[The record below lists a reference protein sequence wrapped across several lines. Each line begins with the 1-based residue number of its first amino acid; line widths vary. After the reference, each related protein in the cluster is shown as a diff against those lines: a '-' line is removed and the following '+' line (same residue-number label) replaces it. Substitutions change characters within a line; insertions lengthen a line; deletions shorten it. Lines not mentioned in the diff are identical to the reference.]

1 MRRLS
6 WILTA
11 LAGLLVLVIVIAG
24 IAFYVESQ
32 PSPKGQSV
40 AVVVTPGESVSSIF
54 DQLGQAKVVRSPLL
68 FKAYSTIKGIGLIEA
83 GVYFLRTNEGYAR
96 TLGRLTA
103 GPSSLKLTVLPG
115 MTVSTIA
122 SELKSIPGN
131 RLSVSAFLR
140 QSASLG
146 GFHSPFLANATSM
159 QGLLYPD
166 TYFVDPL
173 GTVKELIQQMLNM
186 SAQVFG
192 ADGLSP
198 SGHYHSLSAREV
210 IVAASIA
217 EKEANSATGY
227 AKVARVI
234 LNRLAAGMPLQMDS
248 TVRFAT
254 ANYSN
259 PITGTQLQDPSAYNT
274 YSHTGLPPGPIGAV
288 DSAGLLSVLHPTRG
302 SWLYFVALRQHRHLS
317 FFDTFAQQQAA
328 ISRYGE
334 R

>member
-1 MRRLS
+1 MRKLRL
-6 WILTA
+6 ILAAIAA
-11 LAGLLVLVIVIAG
+11 LFVLLVVVVG

-32 PSPKGQSV
+32 PSPHGRSV

-68 FKAYSTIKGIGLIEA
+68 FKAYSAIRGIGTIEA
-83 GVYFLRTNEGYAR
+83 GVYFLQTNEGYSE

-103 GPSSLKLTVLPG
+103 GPTSLKLTVLPG

-122 SELKSIPGN
+122 SELKSIPGDN
-131 RLSVSAFLR
+131 LTVSTFLR
-140 QSASLG
+140 QSSNLAA
-146 GFHSPFLANATSM
+146 FHSPFLADATSL

-166 TYFVDPL
+166 TYFIDPL
-173 GTVKELIQQMLNM
+173 GTVRELIQQMLNR
-186 SAQVFG
+186 SAQVFQ

-198 SGHYHSLSAREV
+198 SGHYHSLSAEEV

-217 EKEANSATGY
+217 EKEANSSVGY

-288 DSAGLLSVLHPTRG
+288 DSAALLSVLHPTRG
-302 SWLYFVALRQHRHLS
+302 SWLYFVALRGHRHLS

-328 ISRYGE
+328 IARYGE

>member
-1 MRRLS
+1 MRRLR
-6 WILTA
+6 WVLAA
-11 LAGLLVLVIVIAG
+11 LAGLVVLIVVVG
-24 IAFYVESQ
+24 GVAFYVESQ
-32 PSPKGQSV
+32 PSPHGQPV
-40 AVVVTPGESVSSIF
+40 AVIVTPGESVSSIF
-54 DQLGQAKVVRSPLL
+54 DRLAQAKVVRSPFL
-68 FKAYSTIKGIGLIEA
+68 FKAYSAIKGVGVIDA

-131 RLSVSAFLR
+131 SLSGSAFLR
-140 QSASLG
+140 ASTNLAV
-146 GFHSPFLANATSM
+146 FHSPFLAHATSL

-173 GTVKELIQQMLNM
+173 GTAKELIQQMLNR
-186 SAQVFG
+186 SAQVFE

-198 SGHYHSLSAREV
+198 AGHYHSLSAAQV

-259 PITGTQLQDPSAYNT
+259 PITGAQLKDPSAYNT
-274 YSHTGLPPGPIGAV
+274 YSHTGLPPGPIGTV
-288 DSAGLLSVLHPTRG
+288 DSAGLMGVLHPQRG
-302 SWLYFVALRQHRHLS
+302 SWLYFVALRGHRHLS
-317 FFDTFAQQQAA
+317 FFDTFGQQQAA
-328 ISRYGE
+328 ISRYGV